1 MTDEQLD
8 QAVIAVGKDAEAFI
22 KSSLGRF
29 ITSRVQD
36 EISLAVEEL
45 KKLPATDSPNIQIQ
59 QNKIWRAEALIVW
72 LAEIVQEG
80 RNMEQEIERGE
91 LED

>member
-29 ITSRVQD
+29 ITTRVQD
-36 EISLAVEEL
+36 EVLQAEQEFRQAD
-45 KKLPATDSPNIQIQ
+45 PTDSKLITRIQ
-59 QNKIWRAEALIVW
+59 NNIWRAESLIVW

-91 LED
+91 LDD